1 MRKSVIVDI
10 DGTVADIGKGQP
22 GRRSPY
28 DWRRVGEDTPI
39 APIVELVRIL
49 RVAGH
54 QIVFVSGRDEVCRL
68 VTQHWLIEH
77 GVSVGFGACPGCDRL
92 YMRPAGDFRP
102 DEQIKAEIFKR
113 DIEPAWDVAYV
124 LDDRS
129 KVVRMWRDLGL
140 TVLAV
145 ADGDF

>member
-1 MRKSVIVDI
+1 MRQAVIVDL
-10 DGTVADIGKGQP
+10 DGTVADMGKGQP

-28 DWRRVGEDTPI
+28 DWHRVGEDTPI
-39 APIVELVRIL
+39 GPIVELVRIL
-49 RVAGH
+49 RIAGH

-77 GVSVGFGACPGCDRL
+77 GASVGFGVGPADDRL
-92 YMRPAGDFRP
+92 FMRPAGDMRP
-102 DEQIKAEIFKR
+102 DEQIKAEIYKH
-113 DIEPAWDVAYV
+113 DIEPAWEVAYV

-145 ADGDF
+145 ADGEF